1 MKIVRMAAPLSLLVF
16 LAACGGGDKGGAAT
30 AGDAGKGAVQI
41 DGSSTVYPVTEA
53 VAEQFRSDSGK
64 DVRVTVG
71 VSGTGGGFKRFCAG
85 ETDISDASRPIDEK
99 ESALCKQNGVESIE
113 LPIGYDGIAVVVNPA
128 NRSLDCVT
136 TAELKKVW
144 EPDSKVHRWS
154 DVRAGLP
161 AYDIKLYA
169 PSTAHGTFD
178 YFTEAINGKA
188 KASRAD
194 YNAADD
200 YNVLVQGVAGDQNG
214 LGYFGFAYY
223 AQNKDKLKLVGVNSG
238 SGCIKPE
245 PKTIGDGT
253 YKPLSRPIFIYVKK
267 AALAKPE
274 VASFVR
280 YYMRNAN
287 ILVPQ
292 VGYVPLGEAKYDA
305 NLQLIAGK

>member
-1 MKIVRMAAPLSLLVF
+1 MKIVRMAAQLSLLGV
-16 LAACGGGDKGGAAT
+16 LAACGGDKAGDAAGKT
-30 AGDAGKGAVQI
+30 DAGKGAVQI

-99 ESALCKQNGVESIE
+99 ETALCKQNGVEAIE
-113 LPIGYDGIAVVVNPA
+113 MPIGYDGIAVVVNPA
-128 NRSLDCVT
+128 SKLECVT
-136 TAELKKVW
+136 TAELKKIW
-144 EPDSKVHRWS
+144 EPDSKVKKWS

-161 AYDIKLYA
+161 AQDIKLYA

-178 YFTEAINGKA
+178 YFTEVINGKT

-200 YNVLVQGVAGDQNG
+200 YNVLVQGVSGDQNG
-214 LGYFGFAYY
+214 LAYFGYAYY
-223 AQNKDKLKLVGVNSG
+223 AQNKDKLKLLGVNSG
-238 SGCIKPE
+238 TGCLKPE

-267 AALAKPE
+267 ASLAKPE
-274 VASFVR
+274 VGSFVR
-280 YYMRNAN
+280 YYMNNAKS
-287 ILVPQ
+287 LVPQ
-292 VGYVPLGEAKYDA
+292 VGYVPLADDKYQA
-305 NLQLIAGK
+305 NLALAAGK